1 MCKIK
6 KETNTSFAIL
16 WMCLFVQVK
25 SQNSL
30 GKATSSYAYIT
41 ANLNNQNSSLSF
53 KGLLTFRDLS
63 ALHAR

>member
-1 MCKIK
+1 MYKIK
-6 KETNTSFAIL
+6 KEPITYFVIL

-30 GKATSSYAYIT
+30 GKTTSPYDYIT
-41 ANLNNQNSSLSF
+41 TNLNNRNSSLSF
-53 KGLLTFRDLS
+53 QGLLAFKDLS

>member
-1 MCKIK
+1 MCTIK
-6 KETNTSFAIL
+6 RETITSFAIL

-30 GKATSSYAYIT
+30 GKATNSNAYIT
-41 ANLNNQNSSLSF
+41 TNLNNQNSSLSF
-53 KGLLTFRDLS
+53 QGLLTFRDLS

>member
-6 KETNTSFAIL
+6 RETITSFAIL

-41 ANLNNQNSSLSF
+41 TNLNNQNSSLSF
-53 KGLLTFRDLS
+53 QGLLTFRDLS